1 MGDQKSKH
9 QKHLSLGALL
19 EAQLRKKCT
28 PLWRESNLPRTLQR
42 RRAFRSRKKRT
53 RLRHEAHIKVK
64 AAKSLHSRST
74 FERGAV
80 VEKCIL
86 KSKFVLKKTCS
97 LEESLSSSKHACG
110 CGALTFGC
118 WTLVL
123 PGGGNDFRTFI

>member
-1 MGDQKSKH
+1 MGGGMGDQKSKH

-86 KSKFVLKKTCS
+86 KSKFVKKNMQ
-97 LEESLSSSKHACG
+97 
-110 CGALTFGC
+110 FGRIFELFKTRVRLRRAHF
-118 WTLVL
+118 WVL
-123 PGGGNDFRTFI
+123 DFGFARWGQ